1 MSRCSA
7 FRYPNRR
14 HLVTCYHNHMEARSG
29 KRLSRPKKSSALSGA
44 EKMRRYRDRKK
55 KAGMKLISVWV
66 PRKRL
71 PADELSLSVAAKR
84 RTTLLASPLAGTRIE
99 RILAARAEERRRLA
113 SRLSRAT
120 LKHLAALGVEA
131 KVIGSLAENR
141 VRPNSDVDYFI
152 EDRGGMADYKIIR
165 EIEKTMHGF
174 PFDVIFAEY
183 LPHGMAPMIAPRSA
197 H

>member
-1 MSRCSA
+1 M
-7 FRYPNRR
+7 
-14 HLVTCYHNHMEARSG
+14 
-29 KRLSRPKKSSALSGA
+29 SGA

-55 KAGMKLISVWV
+55 KAGMKLVSVWV
-66 PRKRL
+66 PRNRV
-71 PADELSLSVAAKR
+71 PADGPSIPLAAGR

-99 RILAARAEERRRLA
+99 RIFAARAEERRRLA

-152 EDRGGMADYKIIR
+152 EDRGGTADYKIIV
-165 EIEKTMHGF
+165 EIEKIMDGF

-183 LPHGMAPMIAPRSA
+183 LPRGMAPMIAPGSA